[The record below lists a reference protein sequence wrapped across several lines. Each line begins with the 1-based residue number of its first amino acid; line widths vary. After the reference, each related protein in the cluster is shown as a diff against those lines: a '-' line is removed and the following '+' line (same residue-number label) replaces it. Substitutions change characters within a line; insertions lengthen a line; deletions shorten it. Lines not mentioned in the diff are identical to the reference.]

1 MDDLRHFLCRVGVE
15 LTFFYYLR
23 LNQLKNDIMLN
34 EKINSVVVGATG
46 LSGSVVAPDVIAS
59 VAPGASDL
67 VNVVVQILI
76 GIATIIGLF
85 KKNKK

>member
-1 MDDLRHFLCRVGVE
+1 
-15 LTFFYYLR
+15 
-23 LNQLKNDIMLN
+23 MLN

-59 VAPGASDL
+59 VAPDASSL

-76 GIATIIGLF
+76 GIATLIGIF